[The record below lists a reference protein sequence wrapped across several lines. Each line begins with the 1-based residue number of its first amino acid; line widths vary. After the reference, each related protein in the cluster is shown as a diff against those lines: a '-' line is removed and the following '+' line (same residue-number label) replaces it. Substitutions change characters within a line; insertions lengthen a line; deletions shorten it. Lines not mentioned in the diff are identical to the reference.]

1 MHHRLAVAAALA
13 LLFALAGAHAE
24 VYKWTDDEGVTHYT
38 AQPPPSEKAKVLDPA
53 VGSPDDSPDETNAS
67 EEQNAAADE
76 DTQSVA
82 SYCKKLREQIKTLES
97 DRPVKIRTGEDSL
110 KELNDD
116 EREQRLT
123 EARTQLE
130 EQCS

>member
-1 MHHRLAVAAALA
+1 M
-13 LLFALAGAHAE
+13 
-24 VYKWTDDEGVTHYT
+24 T
-38 AQPPPSEKAKVLDPA
+38 
-53 VGSPDDSPDETNAS
+53 VGI
-67 EEQNAAADE
+67 
-76 DTQSVA
+76 VI
-82 SYCKKLREQIKTLES
+82 Y
-97 DRPVKIRTGEDSL
+97 RTGEDSL